1 MPRCYFFDSGHL
13 TGDCAIL
20 MEDLSKGRLGNSFA
34 GMSKADAETAARPL
48 AVFHAKWWGRTNLE
62 RARWL
67 PAPID
72 RAAIQAERFIP
83 SGRTFLEKHGEQ
95 VDDEFRGSHVDLI
108 DWPSAAH
115 AKGVTDFSCLT
126 IHGLTVNMR
135 RTIETN
141 LLRLYHNTLVPEGGT
156 GYSIEQCQAD
166 YRSGFLYPF
175 YFKVM
180 VLAFM
185 DLNDGE
191 GRIMAHMQIERIS
204 AAIRDH
210 NLVGLLSAI

>member
-1 MPRCYFFDSGHL
+1 VDDEFREAITLYGQKLIPILKAASNAPLTLIHGDIHTTNIFFD
-13 TGDCAIL
+13 T
-20 MEDLSKGRLGNSFA
+20 
-34 GMSKADAETAARPL
+34 
-48 AVFHAKWWGRTNLE
+48 
-62 RARWL
+62 
-67 PAPID
+67 
-72 RAAIQAERFIP
+72 
-83 SGRTFLEKHGEQ
+83 
-95 VDDEFRGSHVDLI
+95 EFRGSHVTLI

-115 AKGVTDFSCLT
+115 AKGVTGISCLA
-126 IHGLTVNMR
+126 IHSLTVNMR

-141 LLRLYHNTLVPEGGT
+141 LLGLYHNTLVSEGGT

-185 DLNDGE
+185 DLNDEE

-210 NLVGLLSAI
+210 NLVGLLRAM